1 MKKIRIYLELNQL
14 NFDQEKNNIIK
25 NNNNLSID
33 HLDQQVKI
41 SLQHQTNLFNYLN
54 SVMRQKVNDEIA
66 VFDGISGE
74 FIARIIAV
82 EKKSITLKIIKKISD
97 LVISSNITLAFA
109 IIKNNHI
116 DEIASKA
123 SELGINQ
130 FQPIITKHCVVDKFN
145 HSRFLANV
153 IESCEQCE
161 RNDLPKILPIK
172 KLDNFLQEI
181 DQSSLIILADESK
194 NSIPAI
200 KVFND
205 LKQQNILSKFNKI
218 IIITGPEGGFSSE
231 EFQLL
236 YQQKNL
242 YNISLGKNILRV
254 ETAITASIALVNQ
267 LLI

>member
-1 MKKIRIYLELNQL
+1 MKKIRIYLEPNHL
-14 NFDQEKNNIIK
+14 NFNWQKFSD
-25 NNNNLSID
+25 NNLSTD

-41 SLQHQTNLFNYLN
+41 SHQHQPNLFNYLTV
-54 SVMRQKVNDEIA
+54 VMRKKIDDQIV
-66 VFDGISGE
+66 VFDGVNGE

-82 EKKSITLKIIKKISD
+82 EKKTITLKITHKISD
-97 LVISSNITLAFA
+97 LKISSNITLAFA

-123 SELGINQ
+123 SELGVSQ
-130 FQPIITKHCVVDKFN
+130 FQPIITKHCVADKFN

-172 KLDNFLQEI
+172 KLNNFLQEI

-194 NSIPAI
+194 NSRPAI
-200 KVFND
+200 QVFND
-205 LKQQNILSKFNKI
+205 LKTQKILDKFSQI
-218 IIITGPEGGFSSE
+218 IIITGPEGGFSDE
-231 EFQLL
+231 EFELL
-236 YQQKNL
+236 YRQKNL

-254 ETAITASIALVNQ
+254 ETAITAGIAIISQ